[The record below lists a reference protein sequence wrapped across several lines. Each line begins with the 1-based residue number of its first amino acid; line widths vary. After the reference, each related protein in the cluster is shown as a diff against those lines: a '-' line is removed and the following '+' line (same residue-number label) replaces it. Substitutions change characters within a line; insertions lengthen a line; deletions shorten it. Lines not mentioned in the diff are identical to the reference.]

1 MDAKQKRAFN
11 LRVLKQHDQAV
22 EDILDGTSYAVLYS
36 FVEGVGW
43 KKEMVEGSMFI
54 FTRLVLL
61 HVDLSPNSIQ
71 IGCPKIWLVHLSGP
85 DNFITLFTGTD
96 DLQLTGDYIIFRPA
110 DEDAIWG
117 VWVFDA
123 SHRPRIAKCIE
134 DIEKLAAKEKD
145 QLPAKVDTFVDPAIA
160 SMSASPAQPS
170 SSTTV
175 QAGQP
180 LSVDD
185 LFGNFDSPAL
195 AATNAVP
202 AASTLPTITQDFNN
216 VSVSVAP
223 VTENRLPQQSHQ
235 PQQPQNVQRVQ
246 QPSALSYEDSVK
258 ADGTQQLLSF
268 LGLPPTATI
277 ENNHLAQPRPPQ
289 QTQMPTFPSAGPV
302 SQVTP
307 ATNSAP
313 APISLPIDTNIAGKR
328 IQQSVQTPLSEP
340 SVPATPLP
348 LSAVTPSERN
358 HVVLSEEL
366 ENLKKLTFEDELKKE
381 TSKQAVQPNV
391 QQSQQFNNN
400 FPPLGISPP
409 TAPRAER
416 ERQQKMMQ
424 HQSSSNSLSD
434 EASKSSPGLFNPGI
448 RTHVRTVPKTR
459 KASAISNIQRTSIAS
474 PSAVLDNLPPKSE
487 QPTII
492 TPVNGA
498 AQVTEPSRA
507 SPQVN
512 RQNVPASVSPQVGL
526 DVITPTLPFL
536 RQPNG
541 QKLDQYTFKQAL
553 ASLILENDEFLN
565 VLYQRYMLIGQ

>member
-43 KKEMVEGSMFI
+43 KKEM
-54 FTRLVLL
+54 
-61 HVDLSPNSIQ
+61 

-216 VSVSVAP
+216 VSVGVAP

-313 APISLPIDTNIAGKR
+313 APISLPIDTNIA
-328 IQQSVQTPLSEP
+328 
-340 SVPATPLP
+340 ATPLP

-553 ASLILENDEFLN
+553 ASLILKNDEFLN